1 MMMLAEKLE
10 WAANDNSSAAVRV
23 PDVTHVF
30 NACALDW
37 EGCAVR
43 KVFKD
48 SFFSNKGPRLKISK
62 RVRQERSVF
71 RAFRN
76 DK

>member
-1 MMMLAEKLE
+1 MLAEKLE
-10 WAANDNSSAAVRV
+10 QAVSEHSLMAGFLPAV
-23 PDVTHVF
+23 SPEF
-30 NACALDW
+30 NACALD
-37 EGCAVR
+37 EERCAAR
-43 KVFKD
+43 RIFKD

-62 RVRQERSVF
+62 RVRLERSVF